1 VDRHSLGRFLEACGA
16 DGPLRL
22 EAEDPGGAV
31 RRWLCPQPFALIGRH
46 PRADV
51 VLDHAGVSRRHAY
64 LQIIGGRPFFVDL
77 GSPLGIRTGDR
88 FVRNGWLDR
97 GLVASIGPYLVR
109 IPGGAPG
116 GGPGPPNPLASRFL
130 GPESSTALT
139 LEFPDRPSGPT
150 QWRMSR
156 ELTLVGRDPVCR
168 LRLDARS
175 VSRFHCALLRNPAGV
190 WVVDLLGRDGTQVNG
205 DAVRWARLADGDEL
219 RVGDFRILL
228 RGVPPDPADAD
239 SVGAAWTPA
248 VIPAAPPATWHAP
261 GAGAGPPEP
270 PGAQQLALLA
280 RQLGLPQYPMVDPT
294 LHPLMALFQMF
305 GDLHREQ
312 MGLIREELDRLREL
326 TREVLDLQAEA
337 ARRSPEGRA
346 PLGPEPAPGPALPQ
360 IPPPTPK
367 YVAPPRAAPPGRGDA
382 SPAADQPQ
390 GDLHVWL
397 NQRIVAIQ
405 DERQGLWQKILG
417 AVTGQREGEAMP

>member
-1 VDRHSLGRFLEACGA
+1 MDPHSIGLFLGACGA

-22 EAEDPGGAV
+22 EAEDPAGAI
-31 RRWLCPQPFALIGRH
+31 RRWVCPQPFALIGRH

-64 LQIIGGRPFFVDL
+64 LQVVGGRPFFVDL
-77 GSPLGIRTGDR
+77 GSPLGIRAGDR
-88 FVRNGWLDR
+88 FVRNGWLDP
-97 GLVASIGPYLVR
+97 GLTASIGPYLVR
-109 IPGGAPG
+109 ILGGAPG
-116 GGPGPPNPLASRFL
+116 GGPGPANPLASRFQ
-130 GPESSTALT
+130 GPEPPAALT

-168 LRLDARS
+168 LRLDAQS
-175 VSRFHCALLRNPAGV
+175 VSRFHCAMLRTPAGV

-205 DAVRWARLADGDEL
+205 DAVRWARLAEGDEL

-228 RGVPPDPADAD
+228 RGVPPGPEDAPGGG
-239 SVGAAWTPA
+239 SAWTPA
-248 VIPAAPPATWHAP
+248 LIPGAPPAAWHAAD
-261 GAGAGPPEP
+261 AGAGLPATL
-270 PGAQQLALLA
+270 GAQQLALLA
-280 RQLGLPQYPMVDPT
+280 RQFGLPQYPIVDPT

-326 TREVLDLQAEA
+326 TREVLDLQAQA
-337 ARRSPEGRA
+337 ARRTPEPRT
-346 PLGPEPAPGPALPQ
+346 PLGPGPAPPAAT
-360 IPPPTPK
+360 PTPGNGT
-367 YVAPPRAAPPGRGDA
+367 PPRAAPGDA
-382 SPAADQPQ
+382 APAAGQPQ

-417 AVTGQREGEAMP
+417 AVTGQREGDAMP